1 MMFSQERARLLEMLE
16 QDGNR
21 HLVIV
26 RYRPD
31 HLVRCEWV
39 YNRADIDGAKVVWA
53 REMDPE
59 HNRELLD
66 YFQDRRIWLLEPDAE
81 QPILRPYPSQN
92 GHAEQIDW
100 GRDGP
105 GGLSQAWGCVGRS
118 GNGLNGGPSVRP
130 FVIHTEAQL
139 R

>member
-1 MMFSQERARLLEMLE
+1 MFNQERARLLEMLE
-16 QDGNR
+16 QDGDR

-39 YNRADIDGAKVVWA
+39 YNRADIDTATVVWA

-66 YFQDRRIWLLEPDAE
+66 YYPGSAHLALGAGRGAADTTPLSKPERPCRADRLESGWPRRA
-81 QPILRPYPSQN
+81 QPSLGMR
-92 GHAEQIDW
+92 
-100 GRDGP
+100 R
-105 GGLSQAWGCVGRS
+105 
-118 GNGLNGGPSVRP
+118 
-130 FVIHTEAQL
+130 AQWEWPE
-139 R
+139 RWP